1 MDSVQRKLCFVFC
14 HNQRSLVGSCTP
26 KASVGRVSVDTI
38 GRYVGQVLVDVLV
51 NTQLRYRPSM
61 LTCRLTSV
69 AARSTRLSDDTRL
82 AFSWHYIDTFQST
95 TTSRYCH
102 LAAPFTELHLLY
114 SNVNLFSLA
123 LRNFLVHILSFN
135 TEREC
140 GAKGGSSLHS
150 TEPPGTSPWIECL
163 SHLTELTD
171 VVLRLNFVMWPSI
184 FSKDSL
190 QINLNYLRFWVDWS

>member
-51 NTQLRYRPSM
+51 NTQLRYR
-61 LTCRLTSV
+61 
-69 AARSTRLSDDTRL
+69 STRMSDDTRL
-82 AFSWHYIDTFQST
+82 ALSWHYIDTQST

-123 LRNFLVHILSFN
+123 LRNFLVHILSCN

-171 VVLRLNFVMWPSI
+171 VVLRLNFVMWPST
-184 FSKDSL
+184 FS
-190 QINLNYLRFWVDWS
+190 